1 MTSEPLAELGRR
13 LKAAREAK
21 GWTLQQASERTR
33 ITAKNLGA
41 IEAGDL
47 SKFPA
52 AVYVRGFVRSYANA
66 LDLSEDEELKWL
78 DAAGFT
84 APSAAVPR
92 PGVPGAEPAEGSGA
106 EAAAPAEPWERFVPT
121 PRSLLTAGAV
131 LVVAVIAGFGV
142 RALVR
147 WTHPAMEGPMPPSP
161 FQQSAPAAAPAPVRG
176 PAARPAP
183 APAVAT
189 PPSAGMPARPGGPA
203 LAVGVALCV
212 TAHALCEM
220 QYQPDT
226 QRARWM
232 TMKPGEFVILRA
244 KTQLR
249 LLIGNPGGVEMS
261 TAQGPVPL
269 PKKST
274 RAEHLLITP
283 AGVQKLALPVL
294 SSTVQ

>member
-13 LKAAREAK
+13 LRAAREGK

-33 ITAKNLGA
+33 ITARNLGA

-66 LDLSEDEELKWL
+66 LDLAEDEELKFL

-84 APSAAVPR
+84 APSAAVSR
-92 PGVPGAEPAEGSGA
+92 PGVPGVEPLQADGEGA
-106 EAAAPAEPWERFVPT
+106 EAPEAWERFIPT
-121 PRSLLTAGAV
+121 PRTILAGGAV
-131 LVVAVIAGFGV
+131 ILIVVVAGVGV

-147 WTHPAMEGPMPPSP
+147 WMHPATEGPVPPSP
-161 FQQSAPAAAPAPVRG
+161 FQQAAPLPARVPAAKTET
-176 PAARPAP
+176 
-183 APAVAT
+183 APAVAA
-189 PPSAGMPARPGGPA
+189 PSPAVAPARPGATA
-203 LAVGVALCV
+203 LPVGVVLSV

-220 QYQPDT
+220 QYQPDA

-232 TMKPGEFVILRA
+232 TLKPGESTVLKAR
-244 KTQLR
+244 TQLR
-249 LLIGNPGGVEMS
+249 LLIGNPSGVEMS
-261 TAQGPVPL
+261 TPQGPVPL
-269 PKKST
+269 PKKSS
-274 RAEHLLITP
+274 RAEHLLITA